1 MEVLK
6 TMENNKSHG
15 NEEVPVEFYKSCG
28 LTFQSFMLKQSTMHK
43 LGKLPISQRKG
54 IIKLIPKKNTVPY
67 NLSDQSLS

>member
-15 NEEVPVEFYKSCG
+15 NEEIPAEFYKSRG
-28 LTFQSFMLKQSTMHK
+28 LTFQSFMLKQSTMRK